1 MLWIGLEQSGSEWQ
15 GRSTTCARPVRAER
29 IRLSELS
36 ESQARKS
43 LKDRSK
49 IIRSRSSHCTKRA
62 LSPLC
67 RHTHDTR
74 MDFILS
80 QAATCI
86 CQPGRCLSGH
96 SWSHREPEPVRRREA
111 GIYAAYMG
119 NPRRAP
125 LQNSGF
131 QAGCQALTTILALV
145 FDNSTQVV
153 FHPLLF
159 WFWSY
164 GRNVS
169 GCWPGISGVGDLLL
183 LCNVTF
189 QSVLAVKIM
198 ECHLFF
204 LLNFKGMHLSCG
216 KCNSVPLLLR
226 VVASAVGHLLKYEFF
241 FFFFFFLCF
250 LSKSWDQQQPLP
262 CSELLPVMMDEF
274 GPKSMERYW
283 TQHNTDVAMQPN

>member
-1 MLWIGLEQSGSEWQ
+1 
-15 GRSTTCARPVRAER
+15 
-29 IRLSELS
+29 
-36 ESQARKS
+36 
-43 LKDRSK
+43 
-49 IIRSRSSHCTKRA
+49 
-62 LSPLC
+62 
-67 RHTHDTR
+67 
-74 MDFILS
+74 
-80 QAATCI
+80 
-86 CQPGRCLSGH
+86 
-96 SWSHREPEPVRRREA
+96 VRRREA

-119 NPRRAP
+119 NPHRAP

-204 LLNFKGMHLSCG
+204 LLNFKAVHLSCG

-226 VVASAVGHLLKYEFF
+226 VVASAVGHLLKHEFI
-241 FFFFFFLCF
+241 FFFFFFL
-250 LSKSWDQQQPLP
+250 S
-262 CSELLPVMMDEF
+262 LLFIKMLRPAAA
-274 GPKSMERYW
+274 
-283 TQHNTDVAMQPN
+283 VAMLRTAACDDG